1 MKKFR
6 SINIDVSELV
16 RSLGRMGELRA
27 KAGAIDSS
35 DLGRPLS
42 MNEVRVVWTDSS
54 GPNADLPS
62 ILVSSEDVL
71 GNLLPRM
78 LALPSAVVPV
88 TSFMNTWLIEDFND
102 RKVFDKTP
110 LGAAAALGF
119 VGLIIGEIITVI
131 GSNADLRLMG
141 MDGVRRTLSFV
152 CAQAVI
158 RGGHGAPLVT
168 IVDRW
173 LEASALTANE
183 VNKPALV
190 QVLYLCE
197 FLQNLS
203 VRGDFDSSTPETLA
217 HQVQYWIEMH
227 DDPNSR
233 DLLQRSLPQIVH
245 ELRGISSREKR
256 YDLVMEE
263 LQRSSS
269 DKVINP
275 LKQGFLI
282 SLIDPGSFE
291 FLDLAKH
298 AGPDGSVAT
307 AYCVCAVI
315 LGKESALRNFNGFGW
330 TVLNHGLQFNSEM
343 PMDISIVELRIL
355 HDGRR
360 SSPIPFRTRTPWL
373 IDVELAPMVIGSFG
387 NLAKRKASSHKAQEA
402 SDAVEREEVIRN
414 NLMTAMRAL
423 EDAYGIIQGRRPR
436 QDTKQN
442 KPPGQRK

>member
-1 MKKFR
+1 MKRFR
-6 SINIDVSELV
+6 SINVDASELV

-27 KAGAIDSS
+27 KADPIESS
-35 DLGRPLS
+35 DLGRPLA
-42 MNEVRVVWTDSS
+42 MNEVRVIWTDSS

-71 GNLLPRM
+71 ANLLPRM

-88 TSFMNTWLIEDFND
+88 TSFMNTWLIEDLKD
-102 RKVFDKTP
+102 RQVFDKKP
-110 LGAAAALGF
+110 LGNAAALGF
-119 VGLIIGEIITVI
+119 VGLIIGELTTVI
-131 GSNADLRLMG
+131 GSNTDLRLMG

-158 RGGHGAPLVT
+158 RGGHGASLIT

-183 VNKPALV
+183 ANSAALV
-190 QVLYLCE
+190 QILYLCE
-197 FLQNLS
+197 FLQYIS
-203 VRGDFDSSTPETLA
+203 AHDDFENSTSEIFA
-217 HQVQYWIEMH
+217 HQVQHWIERD
-227 DDPNSR
+227 DDPNPR

-245 ELRGISSREKR
+245 ELKGISSREKR
-256 YDLVMEE
+256 YDLIMEE
-263 LQRSSS
+263 LQRPSSE
-269 DKVINP
+269 KVINP

-291 FLDLAKH
+291 FLNLAKH
-298 AGPDGSVAT
+298 ADPDGSVAA

-315 LGKESALRNFNGFGW
+315 IGKESALRNFNGFGW
-330 TVLNHGLQFNSEM
+330 AVLNQGLQFNSEIS
-343 PMDISIVELRIL
+343 MDISIVELRIL

-360 SSPIPFRTRTPWL
+360 SSPISFRTRSPWL

-387 NLAKRKASSHKAQEA
+387 NLAKRKASSHRAKEA
-402 SDAVEREEVIRN
+402 SEVVEREEVIRS

-423 EDAYGIIQGRRPR
+423 EDAYGVIQGRRPR
-436 QDTKQN
+436 QDIKQS
-442 KPPGQRK
+442 KPPGQKK